1 MNNKYLSTF
10 IVLLIYIIAFIGAFF
25 GFNYIPV
32 ENILLKFLI
41 GDLIATVIVYIGSLI
56 FNNASVYDPYW
67 SVGPMVM
74 APLFMVVLNAVNPF
88 TIIVVVLVEIWGLR
102 LTLNWFKRFDNL
114 KAEDWR
120 YKKYKESH
128 PKIYQLINFGGFHL
142 MPTLVVFLAM
152 LPVFSFMNQ
161 FVKEEANPD
170 LNLTFVICVIVC
182 LIAILVELFAD
193 IQMDKFRKDPANKG
207 KINRSGL
214 WKVSRHP
221 NYFGEILFWFSM
233 FLFTVSIGDE
243 LWILVF
249 SPLVMFLL
257 FVCISIPLMEKRQLT
272 NKPEYAE
279 YKKETNMLL
288 PIFPKDNKK

>member
-32 ENILLKFLI
+32 ENILLKFLV

-114 KAEDWR
+114 KSEDWR

-182 LIAILVELFAD
+182 LIAIIVELFAD

-207 KINRSGL
+207 KINRTGL